1 MSRFDETSY
10 FPKGEIMVK
19 IDKDMT
25 FKEVLEAYP
34 ETIEIFDKYNMG
46 CLSCTGAINETLEQ
60 GAISHGL
67 DVEILLNELNEVI
80 D

>member
-1 MSRFDETSY
+1 MSRVHWRM
-10 FPKGEIMVK
+10 IMAK

-25 FKEVLEAYP
+25 FKEILEAYP
-34 ETIEIFDKYNMG
+34 EAIEIFDKYNMG

-67 DVEILLNELNEVI
+67 NVDMLLNELNELI
-80 D
+80 G